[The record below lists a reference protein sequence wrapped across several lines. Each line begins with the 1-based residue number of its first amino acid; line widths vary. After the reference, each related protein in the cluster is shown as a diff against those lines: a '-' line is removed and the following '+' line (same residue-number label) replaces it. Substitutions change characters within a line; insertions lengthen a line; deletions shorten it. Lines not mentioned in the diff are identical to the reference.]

1 MPFYKV
7 IRRHSCNEE
16 ESVAIN
22 TLQKQVVEQSQ
33 TRLEEIFD
41 TLEEARQ
48 RNQRRRIVR
57 AAKRV
62 ARVQWRRAGGGGW
75 QRVQLRRQIANKQYI
90 RANEERLSFRDF
102 VQAKNPFD
110 GFLRSY

>member
-22 TLQKQVVEQSQ
+22 TLQKQVVEQSRS
-33 TRLEEIFD
+33 RLEEIFD

-48 RNQRRRIVR
+48 RNQRRKIVKAVKRGGVGSVAQGWERWLATGR
-57 AAKRV
+57 ASASDC
-62 ARVQWRRAGGGGW
+62 
-75 QRVQLRRQIANKQYI
+75 
-90 RANEERLSFRDF
+90 E
-102 VQAKNPFD
+102 
-110 GFLRSY
+110 

>member
-1 MPFYKV
+1 M
-7 IRRHSCNEE
+7 
-16 ESVAIN
+16 A
-22 TLQKQVVEQSQ
+22 EQAQ

-48 RNQRRRIVR
+48 RNQWRRIVR

-110 GFLRSY
+110 GFLRSYRRGAGESVH